1 MTDNRDGIPGSDG
14 IGSGGAAPPPF
25 PGAAPPAPVAPP
37 APAAAP
43 APYPPAPYPAAP
55 ARGAPWGWIVAAIL
69 AVALIALVCLYF
81 FTSLLDKA
89 PSNSWENGGG
99 SSFSQSGSGSG
110 SGSGSSVLGS
120 SGGTGSGQGAYQAPP
135 PPPTTTNPVAGYA
148 PTAGWL
154 QGTWG
159 PGCPGSAAQAITLF
173 GDGRLSAQGG
183 EGTWSL
189 DGYTVTLNG
198 NGRTLVTRWEYLSQD
213 MARVTQIANGRVRD
227 GAALPVTGDAP
238 LSSTGSGC

>member
-1 MTDNRDGIPGSDG
+1 MTDNRDNVS
-14 IGSGGAAPPPF
+14 GSGGTGDGGAVPPPF
-25 PGAAPPAPVAPP
+25 PNAAPPTTP
-37 APAAAP
+37 APP

-69 AVALIALVCLYF
+69 AVALIALVCLHF
-81 FTSLLDKA
+81 FTSLLDK
-89 PSNSWENGGG
+89 PPRDSWEDGG

-120 SGGTGSGQGAYQAPP
+120 SGGTGSGQGSYQAPP
-135 PPPTTTNPVAGYA
+135 PPPPTTTTPVAGYA

-159 PGCPGSAAQAITLF
+159 PGCPGSTAQALTLYE
-173 GDGRLSAQGG
+173 GGRLVAQGG
-183 EGTWSL
+183 EGSWSL
-189 DGYTVTLNG
+189 DGYIVTLNG

-213 MARVTQIANGRVRD
+213 MARVTQVANGRVETIRRC
-227 GAALPVTGDAP
+227 L
-238 LSSTGSGC
+238 

>member
-25 PGAAPPAPVAPP
+25 PAAAPP

-43 APYPPAPYPAAP
+43 APYPPAPYPAAA

-89 PSNSWENGGG
+89 PRDSWEDGG

-120 SGGTGSGQGAYQAPP
+120 SGGTGSGQGSYAPPPP

-148 PTAGWL
+148 PSVGWL

-159 PGCPGSAAQAITLF
+159 RGCPGSTERALTLEAGGRLVAQA
-173 GDGRLSAQGG
+173 G
-183 EGTWSL
+183 EGSWSL
-189 DGYTVTLNG
+189 DGNTVTLTANG
-198 NGRTLVTRWEYLSQD
+198 QTLVTRWEYLSQD
-213 MARVTQIANGRVRD
+213 AARVTQIANGQVETVRRC
-227 GAALPVTGDAP
+227 L
-238 LSSTGSGC
+238 